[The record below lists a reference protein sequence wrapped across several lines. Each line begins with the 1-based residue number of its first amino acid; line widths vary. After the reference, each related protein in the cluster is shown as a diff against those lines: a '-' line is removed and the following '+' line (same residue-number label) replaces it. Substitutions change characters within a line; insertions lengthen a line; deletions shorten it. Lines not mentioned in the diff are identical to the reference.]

1 MPEFPGFLYYNG
13 FGSVELLSEASIEWC
28 KDLAEF
34 MDCGNCGRRD
44 ACSGICEKA
53 APTEVEEASAL

>member
-1 MPEFPGFLYYNG
+1 MPELPGFLYSQG
-13 FGSVELLSEASIEWC
+13 FGSVELLSGAGIEWG

-34 MDCGNCGRRD
+34 MDCDNCGRRD